1 MFKVNILTK
10 YQAYIMQNRKAD
22 WGGYK
27 GDLGINEKLMVAIV
41 KASETYKKNAG
52 AIFRNYGLTFS
63 QYNVLRILNNSPKG
77 KNKITIAS
85 RIMLVSGANMTGV
98 AKRLEKN
105 GFIIR
110 RGDASDERITWLEI
124 TPKGKKTI
132 KNISAEKDK
141 LIQTYLMDFSEEE
154 KINALEHIKWILKK
168 GDAFRRSGK

>member
-1 MFKVNILTK
+1 
-10 YQAYIMQNRKAD
+10 MQNKRAD

-27 GDLGINEKLMVAIV
+27 GDLDINEKLMVAIV

-63 QYNVLRILNNSPKG
+63 QYNVLRILNNSPNG
-77 KNKITIAS
+77 KNTITVTG

-98 AKRLEKN
+98 AKRLEKD

-110 RGDASDERITWLEI
+110 RGDSSDERITWLEI
-124 TPKGKKTI
+124 TPKGKQAI
-132 KNISAEKDK
+132 KNISAEKEK

-154 KINALEHIKWILKK
+154 KINVLEDIKRIFQQ
-168 GDAFRRSGK
+168 GDAFRRSG